1 MNTPE
6 RLEDADSSNIAD
18 RLARASAGILELRI
32 ALTAQAPPTSPN
44 SSVSAAELQELKH
57 YESHLDQ
64 MVAFFRAN
72 GIYLLA
78 KQAQDAVRNVND
90 AIDHGTQ
97 VVADIRQ
104 TKAAIKAAAGLL
116 DLAGALLSRNPLAV
130 ADAIKS
136 LRAKPDT
143 AGALNAAALHAAVE
157 PPASGS

>member
-1 MNTPE
+1 MDKPE
-6 RLEDADSSNIAD
+6 RLEDSDSNNIAD

-32 ALTAQAPPTSPN
+32 ALTAQTPPMSPD
-44 SSVSAAELQELKH
+44 SEQLQQLKH
-57 YESHLDQ
+57 HESQLDQ

-78 KQAQDAVRNVND
+78 QHAQDAVRTVNE

-116 DLAGALLSRNPLAV
+116 NLAGALLSHNPLAV
-130 ADAIKS
+130 ADAVKS
-136 LRAKPDT
+136 LHAKPDAGTVT
-143 AGALNAAALHAAVE
+143 AIAE

>member
-1 MNTPE
+1 MENTE
-6 RLEDADSSNIAD
+6 RLAESDSNDIAD
-18 RLARASAGILELRI
+18 RLARASAAILELRI
-32 ALTAQAPPTSPN
+32 ALTAPTPPGLPISPG
-44 SSVSAAELQELKH
+44 SATELQELKH
-57 YESHLDQ
+57 YESYLDQ

-78 KQAQDAVRNVND
+78 EHAQDAVRRVNA

-136 LRAKPDT
+136 LRAKP
-143 AGALNAAALHAAVE
+143 AGAVASHALAE
-157 PPASGS
+157 PPASGG

>member
-1 MNTPE
+1 MNKPE
-6 RLEDADSSNIAD
+6 RLEESDSTNIAD

-32 ALTAQAPPTSPN
+32 ALTAQAPPI
-44 SSVSAAELQELKH
+44 SAVELQELQQ
-57 YESHLDQ
+57 YESHLDH

-78 KQAQDAVRNVND
+78 EHAQDAVRNVNE
-90 AIDHGTQ
+90 AIDRGTQ
-97 VVADIRQ
+97 VVADIKQ

-130 ADAIKS
+130 SDAIKS

-143 AGALNAAALHAAVE
+143 AGALNATALNAIAE